1 MDAPHRLVER
11 IERMEGLDRYAKP
24 LAAAVSRAVQPQV
37 VRNALSGANLG
48 HPLHPVLKDG
58 PIGAW
63 TMSLLLDA
71 VGGPESAQAADLL
84 VGAGI
89 VTAVPAAA
97 AGLNDWSDTTGEDTR
112 VGLAHAAANMTAL
125 SLFTAS
131 FAARRAGHRGRGKA
145 LSLVGFG
152 VLSVGGYLGGHL
164 AFTRGVNVNRTAFER
179 LPQRWTPVASGT
191 EIYDG
196 QPRSVTAGRA
206 SVLVYRDGD
215 RLFALANTCTHA
227 GGPLNRGQIVDGC
240 VVCPWHGS
248 TFRLQDGSIVRGPAS
263 TPQPAYDVRIND
275 GQIEV
280 RAR

>member
-1 MDAPHRLVER
+1 VPGLFLLAAERHNRPCQSMFARKAASMDAPHRLVER

-152 VLSVGGYLGGHL
+152 VLSVGGTFPG
-164 AFTRGVNVNRTAFER
+164 AA
-179 LPQRWTPVASGT
+179 PSPATPPFG
-191 EIYDG
+191 
-196 QPRSVTAGRA
+196 PPLAGR
-206 SVLVYRDGD
+206 GGG
-215 RLFALANTCTHA
+215 ALT
-227 GGPLNRGQIVDGC
+227 
-240 VVCPWHGS
+240 
-248 TFRLQDGSIVRGPAS
+248 PAS
-263 TPQPAYDVRIND
+263 A
-275 GQIEV
+275 
-280 RAR
+280 